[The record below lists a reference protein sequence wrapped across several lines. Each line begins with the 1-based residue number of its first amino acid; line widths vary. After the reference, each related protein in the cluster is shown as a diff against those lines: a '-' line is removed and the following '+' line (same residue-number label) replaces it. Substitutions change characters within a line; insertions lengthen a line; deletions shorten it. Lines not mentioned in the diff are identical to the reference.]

1 MILGIITIIALGLE
15 TYIGAKYFNNER
27 LSVMYNQDYVK
38 AYAFLVQQKCTVE
51 EFNVYSDTF
60 TSLITDYANNPT
72 GNRITLDAVS
82 DICDTSRRYMN
93 QVYDSNIPEIKIN
106 QESIIMTRKVVAGVC
121 VGLTMAATAGLIIA
135 IHYKV
140 IPFYT

>member
-15 TYIGAKYFNNER
+15 TYIGTKYFNNER